1 MESEG
6 QGGLWHLE
14 SCLLGQ
20 EANQQAQKWLLSREA
35 VGSVLLSAGEGLLVS
50 SQGVLGEA
58 VLVLCPQGRE
68 GRTNSSLT
76 RVSLVPKS
84 SC

>member
-1 MESEG
+1 MTGREQYPAPVESEG

-14 SCLLGQ
+14 SCLLGR
-20 EANQQAQKWLLSREA
+20 EANQQAQQWPLSREA
-35 VGSVLLSAGEGLLVS
+35 VGSVLLSASEGLLVS

-68 GRTNSSLT
+68 GRLSLG
-76 RVSLVPKS
+76 
-84 SC
+84 